1 MKKVIPLFFAVDDN
15 YAKFLVITLESI
27 FENASK
33 DYKYDVVVLNTGLK
47 EESKNLIK
55 KYSSE
60 EVNIIFF
67 DVRHK
72 LQLISQDLSIRDYYS
87 KATYYRLF
95 IADLFPQYEKA
106 LYLDCDIVVLGDIS
120 KLYNHDLRNNLVGA
134 IPDGA
139 VQLTEEFIEYVNKG
153 LGIKEENYFNAG
165 VLLMNLSEFRRTD
178 LEGRFIKLLKQ
189 YTFEI
194 AQDQDYL
201 NVLTKDHVL
210 YIDDSWNVMP
220 LGNYVKPVN
229 LIHYNLSFKPW
240 KYDNIQYE
248 EYFWEYAKKAGVID
262 SILDIKNSFSLE
274 DAKKDK
280 RGGILLKQNALYE
293 AYSKS
298 NYYNRYVR
306 YHKIKNIFKKLFSF

>member
-60 EVNIIFF
+60 DVNIIFF

-120 KLYNHDLRNNLVGA
+120 KLYNHDLRNNLGGA

-139 VQLTEEFIEYVNKG
+139 GQLTEEFIEYVNKG
-153 LGIKEENYFNAG
+153 LGIKEEN
-165 VLLMNLSEFRRTD
+165 
-178 LEGRFIKLLKQ
+178 
-189 YTFEI
+189 
-194 AQDQDYL
+194 
-201 NVLTKDHVL
+201 
-210 YIDDSWNVMP
+210 
-220 LGNYVKPVN
+220 
-229 LIHYNLSFKPW
+229 
-240 KYDNIQYE
+240 
-248 EYFWEYAKKAGVID
+248 
-262 SILDIKNSFSLE
+262 
-274 DAKKDK
+274 
-280 RGGILLKQNALYE
+280 
-293 AYSKS
+293 
-298 NYYNRYVR
+298 
-306 YHKIKNIFKKLFSF
+306 